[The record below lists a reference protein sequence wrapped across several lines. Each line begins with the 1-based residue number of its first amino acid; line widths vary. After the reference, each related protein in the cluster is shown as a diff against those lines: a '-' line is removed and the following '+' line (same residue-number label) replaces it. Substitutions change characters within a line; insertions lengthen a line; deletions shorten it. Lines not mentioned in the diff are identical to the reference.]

1 MLPLKEFHMKL
12 PTAQEMKA
20 LDKCAIEEF
29 GIPGIVLMENAGLGT
44 VRVMEKHLGECK
56 DTFACILVGP
66 GNNGGDGLVIG
77 RHLHQMGCKPV
88 FFFLVNPDKLQGDAA
103 TNLAIIKKLRLPFHV
118 IDTDSRVQT
127 IPVLFKQIESRGMP
141 CYAIIDAIFGTGL
154 ARDVTDHYATVI
166 DMINNRGFAHQ
177 VPVVSVDCPSGMNA
191 DNGKV
196 LGTCIRANFTAT
208 YGFAKP
214 GHFIHDS
221 RELAGHLEV
230 IDIGI
235 PPETLERVTVSNELI
250 DEKIIRKISPDLA
263 RKNSSHKGNYG
274 HLLIL
279 AGSAGKTGAA
289 ILSGLG
295 ALRSG
300 CGLVSLAVPGDLN
313 PIIETNLI
321 EAMTIPLSGT
331 STLTYNDTDLILSQL
346 DGKDVLAIGPGIGTS
361 RNTAS
366 LVLSLYQQI
375 PVPMVVDADALNILS
390 DNKEYIREA
399 AGLRIFTPHPG
410 ELSRL
415 IGWKVSEIQENRL
428 EAARTACAAFNND
441 SSQNIVILKG
451 AGTIIASPGRTALI
465 NTSGNPGM
473 ATGGMGDV
481 LTGIIGALLCQG
493 IEPLT
498 AAAAGVFLHG
508 AAADRLFEEFGPGY
522 TASEVAH
529 LIPETLKSLQA
540 E

>member
-1 MLPLKEFHMKL
+1 MKL
-12 PTAQEMKA
+12 PTAQEMQA

-44 VRVMEKHLGECK
+44 VRMMQKHLGDCK
-56 DTFACILVGP
+56 NTFASIFIGP

-77 RHLHQMGCKPV
+77 RHLHQLGCKPI
-88 FFFLVNPDKLQGDAA
+88 FFFLINPDKLKGDAA

-118 IDTDSRVQT
+118 IDTESRVQT
-127 IPVLFKQIESRGMP
+127 ISVLYKQIESRGMP

-154 ARDVTDHYATVI
+154 TRDVAEHYASAI
-166 DMINNRGFAHQ
+166 ELINSHGFAHQ
-177 VPVVSVDCPSGMNA
+177 KPIISVDCPSGMNA

-196 LGTCIRANFTAT
+196 LGTCVKADYTAT

-221 RELAGHLEV
+221 RELTGELEV

-235 PPETLERVTVSNELI
+235 PPEALEKVPVSNELL
-250 DEKIIRKISPDLA
+250 DENIIKKIAPELA
-263 RKNSSHKGNYG
+263 RKRSSHKGNYG

-295 ALRSG
+295 GLRGG

-313 PIIETNLI
+313 PVIETNLL

-331 STLTYNDTDLILSQL
+331 NTLTYNDTDLILSQL
-346 DGKDVLAIGPGIGTS
+346 EGKDALVIGPGIGTS
-361 RNTAS
+361 TNTAR
-366 LVLSLYQQI
+366 LILSLYQQVTA
-375 PVPMVVDADALNILS
+375 PTVVDADALNILAES
-390 DNKEYIREA
+390 KEYIREA
-399 AGLRIFTPHPG
+399 GGLRIFTPHPG

-415 IGWKVSEIQENRL
+415 IGWTISEIQENRL

-451 AGTIIASPGRTALI
+451 AGTIIASPGRTTLI

-481 LTGIIGALLCQG
+481 LCGIIGAMLCQG
-493 IEPLT
+493 LDPLT
-498 AAAAGVFLHG
+498 AAAAGVYLHG
-508 AAADRLFEEFGPGY
+508 AAADRLYDEFGPGY

-529 LIPETLKSLQA
+529 MIPETLKALQT